1 MRQRRNIL
9 IDLLTRV
16 KANRVTC
23 VATLN
28 PAMHPQ
34 TESQGVL
41 EAFDGQIDL
50 YEAEIQVR
58 PKLIRVRRLVGRK
71 FIDTELRIDKDRI

>member
-1 MRQRRNIL
+1 
-9 IDLLTRV
+9 
-16 KANRVTC
+16 
-23 VATLN
+23 
-28 PAMHPQ
+28 MHPQ

-58 PKLIRVRRLVGRK
+58 PKLIRVRRLGGRQ
-71 FIDTELRIDKDRI
+71 FIDTELRIDKNRI